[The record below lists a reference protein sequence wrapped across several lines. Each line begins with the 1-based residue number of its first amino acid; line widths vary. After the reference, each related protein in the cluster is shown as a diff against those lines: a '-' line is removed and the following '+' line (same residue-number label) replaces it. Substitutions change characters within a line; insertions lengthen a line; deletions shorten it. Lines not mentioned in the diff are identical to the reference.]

1 MPDAGEGDPNMMPME
16 GMPPQDQNWMDYA
29 LELNP
34 YRKTIEVFLML
45 SMLTTCLGVAGYCI
59 LSYLI
64 VEYFFGSG
72 GLLRA
77 AETAMEVCTD
87 NACGEY
93 EHRTMGFVDWK
104 GSPCEN
110 YFKYACS
117 GFQKEAVDLNFAVY
131 RPHNEVIDIEYDII
145 SELLFQDGSDQWPSK
160 IFELHKIAKEAY
172 RICRATE
179 GFHADLVRELYSAK
193 SRGVSYVI
201 SKFEQLH
208 PIWPFYTPVVG
219 DMKCYLFPPEMFV
232 PVTAYKNEDL
242 MDEFAAAYMNHL
254 KDSGLD
260 ETPEVRND
268 IDFFLN
274 VEKTMAKLSTHPK
287 RRLYKPIERTSV
299 TNDIPKFLSAD
310 IVGCKDKPYVWAD
323 EDHYKGVKEVID
335 KMDNSSLTLYI
346 IMWSIQ
352 TFSIA
357 GKENTPL
364 ARLHYRYVELLNN
377 PPPAERRCID
387 YLEPMLRQY
396 YLDHLR
402 VAHVYLRDDLPR
414 TSQLQATQAMQRL
427 VTALKGFLQ
436 NSALDELDVAK
447 ATSMLDG
454 VKFELFYPGKLDDPG
469 FSDAHYALAFAAPS
483 SAAGGQR
490 LDAFRALVGPFI
502 SRAPELNMGWPIPS
516 FSYDPVY
523 MPGIDTIY
531 VPYPVFAWAYMHSRS
546 KLPFSIPVYGLKLL
560 RELFKAIDYRAQWWV
575 GKGSATE
582 AAYQA
587 LEDCVQD
594 IEQIYQIAKEPVE
607 RYETIAE
614 IAAVHVLYKM
624 YTAEVHLNKENAV
637 DVRLP
642 FLRTV
647 HSTTQFFVALA
658 SEMCARTDEGA
669 RNVLK
674 TFGVKTAE
682 QRMELLANH
691 MPQYTEHFGC
701 QPSQRMHVS
710 RRYKRCLFWRR

>member
-546 KLPFSIPVYGLKLL
+546 KLLPKNPWSDTRPSQRSRPCTCSTRCTRRRFISTRRTP
-560 RELFKAIDYRAQWWV
+560 W
-575 GKGSATE
+575 TC
-582 AAYQA
+582 
-587 LEDCVQD
+587 DC
-594 IEQIYQIAKEPVE
+594 
-607 RYETIAE
+607 RSSG
-614 IAAVHVLYKM
+614 
-624 YTAEVHLNKENAV
+624 
-637 DVRLP
+637 R
-642 FLRTV
+642 
-647 HSTTQFFVALA
+647 STPPRSSSSPWL
-658 SEMCARTDEGA
+658 
-669 RNVLK
+669 
-674 TFGVKTAE
+674 
-682 QRMELLANH
+682 RMELLANH